1 MVIYLQ
7 SNRQLFRRLQKQRI
21 SKNICIPKWFN
32 FEQKV
37 RKILKISQKKK
48 REKSSNIDSKMV
60 AQEPESSSK
69 EPRMEFLA
77 DYTLKTLRLKPDKW
91 ARMIVSDEQ
100 RNFILSFIDK
110 GKNKFICT

>member
-1 MVIYLQ
+1 
-7 SNRQLFRRLQKQRI
+7 
-21 SKNICIPKWFN
+21 
-32 FEQKV
+32 
-37 RKILKISQKKK
+37 
-48 REKSSNIDSKMV
+48 MV

>member
-1 MVIYLQ
+1 MVL
-7 SNRQLFRRLQKQRI
+7 
-21 SKNICIPKWFN
+21 
-32 FEQKV
+32 
-37 RKILKISQKKK
+37 
-48 REKSSNIDSKMV
+48 
-60 AQEPESSSK
+60 QEPETTSK

-110 GKNKFICT
+110 GKNYFLHILF